1 MVAATFKTK
10 TRKEPA
16 QQARN
21 TVCRLVL
28 HFGRVGSIHRR
39 LNIDEGSEI
48 KLGDNSCSVC
58 ACDGLISRDC

>member
-16 QQARN
+16 QQAHN

-28 HFGRVGSIHRR
+28 HFGRLGSIHTHSG
-39 LNIDEGSEI
+39 IDEGLEI
-48 KLGDNSCSVC
+48 KLGDNSCG
-58 ACDGLISRDC
+58 ACGGLISRDC